1 MVFSSILFMFIYLPV
16 VLLLYYISPV
26 RWRNPIL
33 FVANMIF
40 YGWGEPV
47 YILLMLVSITINYI
61 NGILIGKWRHVDD
74 RKAKTVLVVNVVL
87 NLALL
92 GFFKY
97 YNLFADTLNALPFIN
112 LPELNVTLP
121 IGISFYTFQT
131 MSYPIDVYRGDAD
144 VQKNYISF
152 GTFVALFPQL
162 IAGPIVRYKD
172 VADQLGFRASSVDQ
186 FSSGVERFMI
196 GVGKKVLLANTI
208 GKLWDVYAAS
218 CGDLTFVGS
227 WLGAMAFSLQIY
239 FDFAGYSDMAIGLG
253 RMIGFEFLENFNY
266 PYISKSITE
275 FWRRWHMSL
284 GTWFRDYLYIPL
296 GGNRCGK
303 ARQILNITIVWAATG
318 IWHGANWTFLIWG
331 LYYAFWLLLEK
342 TFLLKYLEKS
352 KVLEPYIHHRH
363 CRAGLAALQAR
374 GHHPRRP
381 VHERHAR
388 LRRQR
393 LHPQRRHVLPLHLRR
408 YDCHRRPGLH
418 PAGRQAVAQAAEGLC
433 ACRGARRHTAGAHT
447 LHRLPRGRDVQP
459 LPVLQLLRRTAHE
472 QKSNVGGSPH
482 IPALYRRLLH
492 RKPRRPRPRM
502 SASRRTESCS
512 SCPGSAS
519 SAFSTRPSPR
529 SLRTTPPTSSSARRV
544 DNPQGRQRARARQGG
559 EQRRLLR
566 QGPDA
571 HRGL

>member
-1 MVFSSILFMFIYLPV
+1 MVFSSILFMFIYLPA
-16 VLLLYYISPV
+16 VLLLYYIAPV
-26 RWRNPIL
+26 KWRNPIL
-33 FVANMIF
+33 FVFNMIF

-47 YILLMLVSITINYI
+47 YILLMLLSITINYI
-61 NGILIGKWRHVDD
+61 NGILIGKWRHVNDK
-74 RKAKTVLVVNVVL
+74 KAKTVLVVNIVL
-87 NLALL
+87 NLSLL

-97 YNLFADTLNALPFIN
+97 YGLFAEALNHIPFIN
-112 LPELNVTLP
+112 LPTLDITLP

-196 GVGKKVLLANTI
+196 GVGKKVLIANTI

-227 WLGAMAFSLQIY
+227 WIGTAAFSLQIY

-275 FWRRWHMSL
+275 FWRRWHISL

-303 ARQILNITIVWAATG
+303 ARQIFNITVVWFLTG
-318 IWHGANWTFLIWG
+318 FWHGANWTFLIWG

-342 TFLLKYLEKS
+342 TFLLKYLNKS
-352 KVLEPYIHHRH
+352 KVLSHIYTVLVVMFVWPLFPLTDINL
-363 CRAGLAALQAR
+363 AGQYTSAMLGFGANGFIRSEDIYYLMTYAVTFVIAIAAATPLGANIWR
-374 GHHPRRP
+374 KLPKKVVRIAGP
-381 VHERHAR
+381 VII
-388 LRRQR
+388 L
-393 LHPQRRHVLPLHLRR
+393 L
-408 YDCHRRPGLH
+408 GLI
-418 PAGRQAVAQAAEGLC
+418 VS
-433 ACRGARRHTAGAHT
+433 TAYLVDAT
-447 LHRLPRGRDVQP
+447 YNPF
-459 LPVLQLLRRTAHE
+459 
-472 QKSNVGGSPH
+472 
-482 IPALYRRLLH
+482 LY
-492 RKPRRPRPRM
+492 
-502 SASRRTESCS
+502 
-512 SCPGSAS
+512 
-519 SAFSTRPSPR
+519 F
-529 SLRTTPPTSSSARRV
+529 
-544 DNPQGRQRARARQGG
+544 NF
-559 EQRRLLR
+559 
-566 QGPDA
+566 
-571 HRGL
+571 